1 MKQLQGFWVQ
11 MEQGCCDLHKLYA
24 SSYHKVQNLFIDS
37 ITISGVYYF
46 FAYVSIIA
54 DEFEDFDDFF

>member
-11 MEQGCCDLHKLYA
+11 MEQGCCNLHKLYA

-46 FAYVSIIA
+46 FAYVSIVA
-54 DEFEDFDDFF
+54 D